1 MLEIDG
7 RTFFGSNSRLP
18 LYTSRDRAEADAMR
32 EILLRKS
39 PHLRGSNDGEAPM
52 DALYH
57 AETNVLLRAA
67 REHGG
72 SLAGR
77 TLEVVTDNPMC
88 NSCPYILPKVGLEL
102 GNPTVTFIDRRGQ
115 SRTMRNGQWD

>member
-1 MLEIDG
+1 
-7 RTFFGSNSRLP
+7 
-18 LYTSRDRAEADAMR
+18 MR
-32 EILLRKS
+32 EVLLRKY
-39 PHLRGSNDGEAPM
+39 PDLRGSNDGEAPM

-77 TLEVVTDNPMC
+77 TLEVITDNPMC

-102 GNPTVTFIDRRGQ
+102 GNPTVTFVDRRGHA
-115 SRTMRNGQWD
+115 RTMRNGQWD